1 MFKIFYL
8 IDTITVVFSLQ
19 GNARKFY
26 VKKKS
31 AAMKELKTIESQSV
45 AIKSAEKKTKQVLI
59 SQTTIYC
66 SKKLGCS
73 SYIIVEPVQLFGT
86 VPYILAVEIYRQML
100 REVAVTALVT
110 KARKTYWFEKFYWFV
125 STENYLVIAGRD
137 QQQNELIVKR
147 YTIHHLF

>member
-45 AIKSAEKKTKQVLI
+45 AMKSAEKKTKQVLI

-66 SKKLGCS
+66 SKKLGYR
-73 SYIIVEPVQLFGT
+73 YIIFEPV
-86 VPYILAVEIYRQML
+86 
-100 REVAVTALVT
+100 
-110 KARKTYWFEKFYWFV
+110 
-125 STENYLVIAGRD
+125 
-137 QQQNELIVKR
+137 
-147 YTIHHLF
+147 

>member
-1 MFKIFYL
+1 M
-8 IDTITVVFSLQ
+8 
-19 GNARKFY
+19 
-26 VKKKS
+26 
-31 AAMKELKTIESQSV
+31 
-45 AIKSAEKKTKQVLI
+45 
-59 SQTTIYC
+59 
-66 SKKLGCS
+66 
-73 SYIIVEPVQLFGT
+73 
-86 VPYILAVEIYRQML
+86 PYILVVEIHPQML